1 MFTLGLSFTCPAGI
15 HMFTLFNQSAPSW
28 NLLLLAF
35 IEVVAVGWI
44 YGAGTLLK
52 NLEEMEMKIHP
63 VLKIYWLMCWK
74 FTTPLVL
81 LALSI
86 FSWIN
91 FGHVKYESYTYPTS
105 IQILGYF
112 ITGCTLIWIP
122 IFAIIEIK
130 KKGRNEQY
138 PLLHP
143 TSEWGRGPPVIY
155 GGVENQSEQRT
166 QGKQRVKHGKTEN
179 IPFEETKCLFGE

>member
-1 MFTLGLSFTCPAGI
+1 MFMLGLSFTCPGGI
-15 HMFTLFNQSAPSW
+15 HMFTLFNESAPSW

-35 IEVVAVGWI
+35 IEVVVVGWI
-44 YGAGTLLK
+44 YGAGRLLK

-63 VLKIYWLMCWK
+63 VMKIYWLVCWK

-81 LALSI
+81 LALVI

-91 FGHVKYESYTYPTS
+91 FGHVKYEEYTYPTA

-122 IFAIIEIK
+122 ILTIIEIM
-130 KKGRNEQY
+130 KKGRNELY

-143 TSEWGRGPPVIY
+143 TSEWGRGPPVSY
-155 GGVENQSEQRT
+155 GCVEGQTEERT
-166 QGKQRVKHGKTEN
+166 RAGEKAEN
-179 IPFEETKCLFGE
+179 ANDEKIPLQEITNF